1 MSARCALACALLA
14 ALSGCNAPRGRTI
27 AVVPKANSHAF
38 WQSVQAGA
46 VAAGREG
53 GVEIAWNGAASE
65 TDYSRQ
71 LQIVDA
77 MIARRVDG
85 LAVAASDRAALN
97 ASLARARAAGIPV
110 TVFDSG
116 VDSPDYMTFVATDNY
131 RAGKLAARELAR
143 LIGGRGEIA
152 VVQHAPGSHS
162 SMERDRGFF
171 EAISEEFPAVRVV
184 ARQFGMSDRAKAR
197 AAAENIIT
205 AHPELDGMFASSEPS
220 SVGAALAIKSRG
232 LSGRLRYV
240 AFDAAEA
247 TVEDLKAGTV
257 DALVAQD
264 PFRIG
269 YEAVRTL
276 VDRLNGKTPPRLLNL
291 DARVVTRADLDRPD
305 VKALLFPDLR
315 RYLK

>member
-1 MSARCALACALLA
+1 MCS
-14 ALSGCNAPRGRTI
+14 
-27 AVVPKANSHAF
+27 
-38 WQSVQAGA
+38 
-46 VAAGREG
+46 
-53 GVEIAWNGAASE
+53 
-65 TDYSRQ
+65 
-71 LQIVDA
+71 
-77 MIARRVDG
+77 
-85 LAVAASDRAALN
+85 SDL
-97 ASLARARAAGIPV
+97 
-110 TVFDSG
+110 
-116 VDSPDYMTFVATDNY
+116 
-131 RAGKLAARELAR
+131 
-143 LIGGRGEIA
+143 
-152 VVQHAPGSHS
+152 
-162 SMERDRGFF
+162 
-171 EAISEEFPAVRVV
+171 VV